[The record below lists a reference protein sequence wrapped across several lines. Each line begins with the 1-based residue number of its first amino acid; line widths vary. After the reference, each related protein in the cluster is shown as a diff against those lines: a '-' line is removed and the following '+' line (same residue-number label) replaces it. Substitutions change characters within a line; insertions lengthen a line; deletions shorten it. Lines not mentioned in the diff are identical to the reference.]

1 MGLID
6 YLGRITVPSCEGIEI
21 KKPKKILVIRL
32 DHIGDVLMTTPF
44 IRSLKKH
51 FPCATIT
58 MVVKKLTF
66 DTVIHNP
73 YIDEIEVY
81 NSSWTIPKIEGNTK
95 QGMMDFI
102 RLFLKLRKEK
112 YDVAFDL
119 KGDFRNILIMY
130 LSGAKRRIGYG
141 IRGGGFMLT
150 DVVNYNAEEHEID
163 KNLSLLKPLNLSSTI
178 QEPEIFVSEEDE
190 EAVRSILREIGIQK
204 TRLMIGIHAGGASL
218 YKRWPEEKFVKL
230 IKLLKREGEAQILIF
245 GGHYERN
252 VISKIRRKIREN
264 GVFIMPE
271 LTLCQ
276 MASAFARC
284 HAVICNDSGAMHVA
298 IAAKTPVIAIF
309 GPTFADRFGPKDL
322 KRNRVVCS
330 RMDCSPCWNPDTS
343 IGCRE
348 RTCLN
353 NVTVNEVFEAVKEA
367 VQS

>member
-1 MGLID
+1 
-6 YLGRITVPSCEGIEI
+6 
-21 KKPKKILVIRL
+21 
-32 DHIGDVLMTTPF
+32 
-44 IRSLKKH
+44 
-51 FPCATIT
+51 
-58 MVVKKLTF
+58 MVVKKLAF
-66 DTVIHNP
+66 DTVKHNP

-81 NSSWTIPKIEGNTK
+81 NSSWTIPKIEGHTK
-95 QGMMDFI
+95 QGIVDFI
-102 RLFLKLRKEK
+102 RFVLKLRKEK

-141 IRGGGFMLT
+141 NRGGSFMLT

-163 KNLSLLKPLNLSSTI
+163 KNLSLLKPLNISSTF
-178 QEPEIFVSEEDE
+178 QEPEIFFPKEDE
-190 EAVRSILREIGIQK
+190 DVVRSILREMGIQK
-204 TRLMIGIHAGGASL
+204 TKVMIGIHAGGASF
-218 YKRWPEEKFVKL
+218 YKRWPEEKFAKL

-245 GGHYERN
+245 GGHYERDI
-252 VISKIRRKIREN
+252 ISKIRKKIREN

-284 HAVICNDSGAMHVA
+284 QAVICNDSGPMHVA
-298 IAAKTPVIAIF
+298 IAAKTPVVAIF

-353 NVTVNEVFEAVKEA
+353 NVTVDEVFEAVKEA